1 MRPGGDLL
9 ILRPLLIAVGWLAA
23 AVLVWFVGPLLAF
36 ARFTPLDSVPER
48 MAAVAALLVLATA
61 HATWRAVGNARRN
74 RRLLEGIAAPVPGAQ
89 DMAAIGKSFDD
100 ALAKLR
106 GARIGGRHPWLAALT
121 GRPYVY
127 ELPWYVIIGAPG
139 AGKTTALVN
148 SGLQFPLAGELGQKV
163 VRGVGGTRHCDWWF
177 ASDAVL
183 IDTAGRYTTHDSDR
197 ASDRAAWLGFLGLL
211 KRYRPRRPINGVLLT
226 VSVSDLLT
234 ADAQARRT
242 HAAELRGRI
251 EELYRELGI
260 RCPVYVLVT
269 KTDLLAGFMEFFAD
283 FDKDERAQVWGVTFP
298 YDGDAARSDA
308 PLRMASDFAALE
320 KRLNECL
327 IDRLHAESDRERRAA
342 LYAFPQQWRLLRE
355 TLYEF
360 LRQAL
365 ADTPGAAPALVRG
378 VYFTSATQEG
388 TPMDRALGGLARAL
402 GLSGRLLPPARPSGK
417 TFFVTRLLRDVVFA
431 ESGLAGTDLR
441 WQRRRALLQWG
452 AVGAFGGAAVAA
464 ALFGWRAYEDARAG
478 ISAMAARVP
487 ALESAVAA
495 AKSTAT
501 TDLPALLPTLQS
513 LQTLGEAGSTRRF
526 DAGLDRHDM
535 LATAAQD
542 AYQRLLKQ
550 GLLPRIAARLEERL
564 RSGGQAHVELIY
576 ETLKSYLMLFAGRN
590 FDAAALRA
598 ALVSDWDATLPP
610 GTSAAELGA
619 LRRHLDELLKS
630 GEVGAPSQADAQL
643 IADARRTVDSVPLAQ
658 RAYSRLR
665 QIELGSDAAEFSVES
680 AGGSAARRVFARAS
694 GQPLSQGVPALYS
707 RAVYQQSLPQR
718 TQAVL
723 RQFAGEQSWVLGRA
737 DATAAPAALAD
748 EVLRLYRA
756 DYARL
761 WQGFVVDLRLVPT
774 ATLPATAE
782 LAQLLARPDSP
793 LTALLHG
800 VVREVSV
807 DVPGAERFDTLRRFV
822 EGQPSPADEAQALL
836 GKLSSHLTAV
846 DDAVQ
851 RKAMPPASD
860 APRELAAFAQ
870 RAPEPLHAM
879 LAQLA
884 ATASTQVFAVLREPL
899 ARELASDIAPA
910 CARAIAGRYP
920 LQRNGSEE
928 ISRAEF
934 VKLFGAG
941 GLLDGFYQRRLQPYA
956 EAAARG
962 EALQAFAQAR
972 AIHDVYFRDGGR
984 QLGFRLEFRL
994 LDMDTGIGE
1003 FLLDVDGQR
1012 LSFKRD
1018 LKAVQ
1023 ALTWPGSGDAS
1034 RVHLQVT
1041 PGSSAGYDFQ
1051 GAWALFR
1058 LLDRV
1063 RIEPGASPDRVLLSF
1078 DVEGRRARFEV
1089 RSTSTPHPLLR
1100 QALEQFQCPK
1110 RL

>member
-1 MRPGGDLL
+1 MKELPV
-9 ILRPLLIAVGWLAA
+9 LRPLLIALGWLAA
-23 AVLVWFVGPLLAF
+23 AVLVWFVGPLLAIGKL
-36 ARFTPLDSVPER
+36 TPLDSLPER
-48 MAAVAALLVLATA
+48 TAAVAALLALAVA
-61 HATWRAVGNARRN
+61 HATWRALASARRN
-74 RRLLEGIAAPVPGAQ
+74 RRLLDGIAAPVPGAQ

-106 GARIGGRHPWLAALT
+106 RARIGGRHPWLAALA

-148 SGLQFPLAGELGQKV
+148 SGLQFPLADELGQKV
-163 VRGVGGTRHCDWWF
+163 LRGVGGTRHCDWWF

-226 VSVSDLLT
+226 ISVSDLLT

-251 EELYRELGI
+251 DELYRELGL
-260 RCPVYVLVT
+260 RVPVYVLIT
-269 KTDLLAGFMEFFAD
+269 KTDLLAGFMEFFSD
-283 FDKDERAQVWGVTFP
+283 FDKEERAQVWGVTFP
-298 YDGDAARSDA
+298 YGGDTARNDA
-308 PLRMASDFAALE
+308 LLRMASDFATLE

-327 IDRLHAESDRERRAA
+327 IDRLQAESDRERRAA

-360 LRQAL
+360 LQQAL

-402 GLSGRLLPPARPSGK
+402 GLSGRLLPAARPSGK

-452 AVGAFGGAAVAA
+452 AVGVFGCATVAA
-464 ALFGWRAYEDARAG
+464 ALLGWRAYEDARAG
-478 ISAMAARVP
+478 IAEMAARVP
-487 ALESAVAA
+487 GLENAVAA
-495 AKSTAT
+495 AGSSAA

-513 LQTLGEAGSTRRF
+513 LQGLGEGAAARRF
-526 DAGLDRHDM
+526 HLGLDRHEM
-535 LATAAQD
+535 LAAAAQD
-542 AYQRLLKQ
+542 AYQRLLKD

-564 RSGGQAHVELIY
+564 RNGGRAHVELIY

-590 FDAAALRA
+590 FDASALRA
-598 ALVSDWDATLPP
+598 ALISDWDATLPP
-610 GTSAAELGA
+610 STSAADRTA
-619 LRRHLDELLKS
+619 LRRHLDALLKG

-643 IADARRTVDSVPLAQ
+643 IADARRTVGSVPLAQ
-658 RAYSRLR
+658 RAYSRLK
-665 QIELGSDAAEFSVES
+665 QIELGSEAAEFSVES

-718 TQAVL
+718 TQTVL
-723 RQFAGEQSWVLGRA
+723 RQFSGEQSWVLGRGEPA
-737 DATAAPAALAD
+737 AAAPAALAD
-748 EVLRLYRA
+748 EVLSLYRA
-756 DYARL
+756 DYALL
-761 WQGFVVDLRLVPT
+761 WKAFIADLRLVPT
-774 ATLPATAE
+774 TTLPATAE
-782 LAQLLARPDSP
+782 LSALLARPDSP
-793 LTALLHG
+793 LTALLRG
-800 VVREVSV
+800 MVREVSV
-807 DVPGAERFDTLRRFV
+807 DVPGAERFDALRRFV
-822 EGQPSPADEAQALL
+822 EGQPSPADDAQALL

-846 DDAVQ
+846 EDAAQ
-851 RKAMPPASD
+851 RKTAPPASEV
-860 APRELAAFAQ
+860 PRELAAFAQ

-879 LAQLA
+879 LGQLA
-884 ATASTQVFAVLREPL
+884 STASSQVFTVLREPL

-920 LQRNGSEE
+920 LQRNSSEDL
-928 ISRAEF
+928 SRAEF

-956 EAAARG
+956 DATARSEAMP
-962 EALQAFAQAR
+962 AFAQAR
-972 AIHDVYFRDGGR
+972 VIRDAYFRDGGR
-984 QLGFRLEFRL
+984 QLGMKLEFRL
-994 LDMDTGIGE
+994 LEMDPGLGE
-1003 FLLDVDGQR
+1003 FALDVDGQH

-1018 LKAVQ
+1018 ARAPQ
-1023 ALTWPGSGDAS
+1023 ALLWPGAGDSS

-1041 PGSSAGYDFQ
+1041 PGGGYDFQ
-1051 GAWALFR
+1051 GTWALFR

-1078 DVEGRRARFEV
+1078 DVEGRKARFEV
-1089 RSTSTPHPLLR
+1089 RSASAPHPLMR
-1100 QALEQFQCPK
+1100 QVLEQFQCPK